1 MPAPGPSIRVL
12 NVFPGDGTGSVM
24 IFARK
29 QVAAMH
35 RCNVITDSFSLE
47 SRTSVRRLF
56 REMRRF
62 RDRVEWFRPHLIHA
76 QYGTMTAFFAC
87 MMTRTP
93 LIVTFRGSDIN
104 PSPSDWWVRSIAG
117 RCLSH
122 IAALKAAG
130 IICVSEGLRRRL
142 WCGQN
147 RAVIIPSGIDP
158 SIFSP
163 RPQSDARDELG
174 WKPGERVVLF
184 NGGTSPAVKRL
195 DLALEG
201 VRHAEQLCGP
211 LRLVVLDG
219 HVSQETVAM
228 MMNGADCLVMTS
240 DWEGSP
246 NIIKEALACNLPIV
260 AVDAGDVR
268 ERLVSVHPSHVVSR
282 SGRDIG
288 LGLAH
293 ILQSR
298 GRSNGAATVK
308 ELSLERSAQKIRRV
322 YDLVLSGGKLG
333 REEEDDA
340 SVGGEIDEKRP
351 TTASSGIEVKTD
363 T

>member
-1 MPAPGPSIRVL
+1 
-12 NVFPGDGTGSVM
+12 
-24 IFARK
+24 
-29 QVAAMH
+29 
-35 RCNVITDSFSLE
+35 
-47 SRTSVRRLF
+47 
-56 REMRRF
+56 
-62 RDRVEWFRPHLIHA
+62 
-76 QYGTMTAFFAC
+76 
-87 MMTRTP
+87 
-93 LIVTFRGSDIN
+93 
-104 PSPSDWWVRSIAG
+104 
-117 RCLSH
+117 
-122 IAALKAAG
+122 
-130 IICVSEGLRRRL
+130 
-142 WCGQN
+142 
-147 RAVIIPSGIDP
+147 
-158 SIFSP
+158 
-163 RPQSDARDELG
+163 
-174 WKPGERVVLF
+174 
-184 NGGTSPAVKRL
+184 
-195 DLALEG
+195 
-201 VRHAEQLCGP
+201 
-211 LRLVVLDG
+211 
-219 HVSQETVAM
+219 M